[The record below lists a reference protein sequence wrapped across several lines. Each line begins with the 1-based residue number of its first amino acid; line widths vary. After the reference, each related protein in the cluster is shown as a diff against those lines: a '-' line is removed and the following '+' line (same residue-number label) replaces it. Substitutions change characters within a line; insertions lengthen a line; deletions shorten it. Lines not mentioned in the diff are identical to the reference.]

1 MISKN
6 IINKCEMNASLLF
19 KILYLFLGFMS
30 FNSFTA
36 NSIFLTY
43 CSYFVTLIGACYFVF
58 RLLNFNAYKKTK
70 GIILLILFLLSY
82 VLSSVITIQY
92 GVSSNIKAIIWM
104 GMQFF
109 LLYAYDSNRT
119 VEEIKREAI
128 IIGWVIIGYTF
139 IVSLLGIGC
148 FALVYNNYVIVN
160 DVATITGF
168 LWNRL
173 WGFYSDPNYGAIL
186 SIISFV
192 LSFFFILK
200 YKRKGIT
207 VFLIIN
213 MITEMFYIT
222 FSDSRTAQ
230 VSMAV
235 TFAWM
240 AVIFVRKVRFVEV
253 LKPFLRIIVIGG
265 ITLAV
270 VISSFACVQGIK
282 IVGNK
287 YLDSVKNP
295 DSVLFYWF
303 DAEKRESYTPN
314 IVIDDDP
321 EIKDFVIGRPVE
333 DMGGEG
339 GDVSNRRFSIW
350 GSAIEVFK
358 TKPLTGV
365 SFRNVVPYALEN
377 LPETYIVNNN
387 QTNFAS
393 MHNLFMDVLV
403 SHGLLGIG
411 LFIAFMILV
420 LIAIFKKLFKLDRQD
435 YIFYGLVLSIIV
447 PIFVSSFFYS
457 EILYINTSG
466 AVIFWIA
473 LGYLMNLSDKLQKEE
488 ICAK

>member
-1 MISKN
+1 MISKS
-6 IINKCEMNASLLF
+6 IINKCEINASLLF

-30 FNSFTA
+30 FNSLTA
-36 NSIFLTY
+36 NSTFLTY
-43 CSYFVTLIGACYFVF
+43 CSYFITLIGACYFIF
-58 RLLNFNAYKKTK
+58 RLINFNAYKKTK

-92 GVSSNIKAIIWM
+92 GVSSNIKAIIWL

-119 VEEIKREAI
+119 VEEIKKEAI

-148 FALVYNNYVIVN
+148 FALIYNNYEIVN
-160 DVATITGF
+160 GVVTITGF

-186 SIISFV
+186 SIISFE
-192 LSFFFILK
+192 LSFFYILK

-207 VFLIIN
+207 VFLIVN

-235 TFAWM
+235 TFAWTT
-240 AVIFVRKVRFVEV
+240 VIFARKVRFLEI
-253 LKPFLRIIVIGG
+253 LKPFLRITVICG

-270 VISSFACVQGIK
+270 VISSFACLEGIK
-282 IVGNK
+282 VAGNE
-287 YLDSVKNP
+287 YLSSVNNP

-314 IVIDDDP
+314 TAINADP
-321 EIKDFVIGRPVE
+321 EIKEFVIGRPVE

-339 GDVSNRRFSIW
+339 GDISNRRFSIW
-350 GSAIEVFK
+350 GSAIVVFK

-365 SFRNVVPYALEN
+365 SFRNIVPYAHEH

-387 QTNFAS
+387 QTDFAS
-393 MHNLFMDVLV
+393 MHNVFMDVLV
-403 SHGLLGIG
+403 SQGILGIG

-420 LIAIFKKLFKLDRQD
+420 LITVFKTLFKLGRQN
-435 YIFYGLVLSIIV
+435 YIFYGSVLSVIV

-466 AVIFWIA
+466 SVIFWIA
-473 LGYLMNLSDKLQKEE
+473 LGYLMNLADKLQKEE
-488 ICAK
+488 ICVK